1 MKRSRYF
8 AILPV
13 AAAVLLSAACASG
26 GGGNE
31 GTGETGQV
39 SDTTMTQR
47 ARPDSMG
54 AMGADTTMGAMDSTG
69 AR

>member
-26 GGGNE
+26 GGNE
-31 GTGETGQV
+31 GTGETGQA

-47 ARPDSMG
+47 ADTMG
-54 AMGADTTMGAMDSTG
+54 TMGADTTMGAMDSTG